1 MTVAQAAELGVAQRI
16 QGEVERAIQRSIKGL
31 EYLASPAPAV
41 GLTPKDIIYRRGTL
55 NLYHYRPQCE
65 DVYRMPLLLVMA
77 TTNKAYV
84 FDLAPGQS
92 LIEFLLRQGYDV
104 FVIDWDPPRPDEKG
118 LGFEDYVLDFIP
130 SCIQRVQ
137 ERAETDDV
145 TLIGYCMGGVLSAM
159 YAALHADGPVKNLAF
174 FTTPTDW
181 SQMKLMNNWTDRRY
195 FDVDQL
201 VDSLGIIP
209 SDVVAAGFDMQR
221 PTQRIV
227 GNIRLWDNMWNDQF
241 VKSYRMFERWGND
254 TLPLAGEYFRQIVK
268 ELLWDNKLVSGGLK
282 LGGQVVDLRNIKV
295 PALHITAEHDH
306 LVPQDCAKAL
316 IANVG
321 SDDKEEVTLK
331 GGHVSLVAGPNAI
344 KRMWPKLDQWLG
356 ARCT

>member
-1 MTVAQAAELGVAQRI
+1 MAVAQAAEQGVAQRI
-16 QGEVERAIQRSIKGL
+16 QDEVQRAIQRSIKGL
-31 EYLASPAPAV
+31 EYLGSPAPAV
-41 GLTPKDIIYRRGTL
+41 GLTPKNIIYRRGTL
-55 NLYHYRPQCE
+55 NLYHYRPLRD

-104 FVIDWDPPRPDEKG
+104 FVIDWDPPRSDEKG
-118 LGFEDYVLDFIP
+118 LGLEDYVLDFIP

-137 ERAETDDV
+137 QRSETDDV

-159 YAALHADGPVKNLAF
+159 YAALHADGPVKNLVF

-181 SQMKLMNNWTDRRY
+181 SQMKLMANWTDRRY
-195 FDVDQL
+195 FDVDRL
-201 VDSLGIIP
+201 VDSLGVIP

-241 VKSYRMFERWGND
+241 VRSYRMFERWGND

-268 ELLWDNKLVSGGLK
+268 ELLWDNIG
-282 LGGQVVDLRNIKV
+282 
-295 PALHITAEHDH
+295 E
-306 LVPQDCAKAL
+306 
-316 IANVG
+316 
-321 SDDKEEVTLK
+321 
-331 GGHVSLVAGPNAI
+331 
-344 KRMWPKLDQWLG
+344 WWLETRRPGCG
-356 ARCT
+356 AA

>member
-1 MTVAQAAELGVAQRI
+1 MAVAQVAEQGVAQRI
-16 QGEVERAIQRSIKGL
+16 QGEVERAIERSIKGL

-55 NLYHYRPQCE
+55 NLYHYRPLCD

-104 FVIDWDPPRPDEKG
+104 FVIDWDPPSPDEKG
-118 LGFEDYVLDFIP
+118 LGLEDYVLDFIP
-130 SCIQRVQ
+130 SCIHRVQ
-137 ERAETDDV
+137 ERSETDDV

-159 YAALHADGPVKNLAF
+159 YAALHVDGPVKNLAF

-181 SQMKLMNNWTDRRY
+181 SQMKLMTNWTDRRY
-195 FDVDQL
+195 FDVDRL
-201 VDSLGIIP
+201 VDSLGIMP
-209 SDVVAAGFDMQR
+209 SDGVAAGFDMQR
-221 PTQRIV
+221 PTQRVV

-268 ELLWDNKLVSGGLK
+268 ELLWDNKLMNGGLK
-282 LGGQVVDLRNIKV
+282 LGGQVVDLRNIKL
-295 PALHITAEHDH
+295 PMLHITAEHDH

-316 IANVG
+316 VANVG
-321 SDDKEEVTLK
+321 SDDKEEVMLK